1 LVQRFVSLG
10 IVLGLSIAILLSAF
24 PSNVQAQDEGPIYFD
39 AIYFPWVPNAA
50 DFDGTGPWHGSITI
64 QNLDVEGNNLGVRF
78 WVFDSETIN
87 GIALGRLQRTTNQCD
102 DDANDD
108 DADDV
113 VDNDIDSDAWDDQ
126 DFWTDRSKC
135 RSTSPY
141 SLRHA
146 LEDPDVPHF
155 DLDPNSSVTLNAG
168 ILGLPE
174 PGSAVA
180 VFALYKDALGPE
192 AEFDQRP
199 PRIAGVQKQV
209 AAVPFTGVATTSAHL
224 SVDGY
229 SAIPLPDIAW
239 GSQSDFCYAIRDGV
253 SSCDGTGLHTTPGG
267 AASGFDGHSYLP
279 IVQTNS
285 GWDTQ
290 LYLSNVDF
298 TNVTAA
304 QVNVTLTES
313 GQPGSAASGAHRAV
327 ETVNIPPGG
336 TAVLDIRSLVGNGW
350 VGSAHITSTVGIST
364 IAMRSKPSDKMLMI
378 NTAAPSLEATIG
390 SAIPHDRVE
399 FESSTTLEYQQFA
412 PLIFRDF
419 NGWNTGISFV
429 NIAEQPS
436 RISVSFVDL
445 QGNVVG
451 VDSRTVPAQSQEF
464 IYIPSTQ
471 DRDTSGFV
479 GAALFRANH
488 PFHVAVD
495 QVKYSTGEAM
505 SYLATAV
512 GAEVGGALSL
522 PLVQKGWTDG
532 SGDTSGFQVFNPS
545 PDEPVTY
552 EMHFF
557 DSSGVA
563 VSPTHLGPVQTTLMP
578 REISTVYT
586 MDLSM
591 MPQNQRGSA
600 VLVPVEGGGS
610 IVGVSNNVN
619 YTVAGDGSVAFNM
632 VNRDGLYRLPVSGD
646 HHE

>member
-1 LVQRFVSLG
+1 LVRRFVSLG
-10 IVLGLSIAILLSAF
+10 AVLAFSLAIFF
-24 PSNVQAQDEGPIYFD
+24 PAVSDDVQAQDEGPIYFD
-39 AIYFPWVPNAA
+39 AIYFPWVPNGAN
-50 DFDGTGPWHGSITI
+50 FDGTGPWHGSITI
-64 QNLDVEGNNLGVRF
+64 QSIDVERTNLGVRF

-87 GIALGRLQRTTNQCD
+87 NIAVGK
-102 DDANDD
+102 
-108 DADDV
+108 
-113 VDNDIDSDAWDDQ
+113 I
-126 DFWTDRSKC
+126 DRSVRC
-135 RSTSPY
+135 VDHLLPETVYDEDESNEDDHPPITPDNCTRTSTY
-141 SLRHA
+141 SLGHA

-199 PRIAGVQKQV
+199 PKIAGVQKQV
-209 AAVPFTGVATTSAHL
+209 AAVPFNGAATTSAHL

-239 GSQSDFCYAIRDGV
+239 GSQSDFCYAIRGGV
-253 SSCDGTGLHTTPGG
+253 SSCDGTGLHTSPGG
-267 AASGFDGHSYLP
+267 VASGFDGHSYLP

-285 GWDTQ
+285 RWNTQ

-304 QVNVTLTES
+304 QVNITLTES
-313 GQPGSAASGAHRAV
+313 GQPGAAAAGVHRAV

-336 TAVLDIRSLVGNGW
+336 TRVLNVRSMVGDEW

-364 IAMRSKPSDKMLMI
+364 IAMRSKPSDNMLMI
-378 NTAAPSLEATIG
+378 NAAAPSLQAATG
-390 SAIPHDRVE
+390 TAIPHPRVE
-399 FESSTTLEYQQFA
+399 FESSTSPDYQQVA
-412 PLIFRDF
+412 PLIFRDYH
-419 NGWNTGISFV
+419 GWNTGISFV

-436 RISVSFVDL
+436 RISVSFVDG

-471 DRDTSGFV
+471 DIGGSGFV
-479 GAALFRANH
+479 GAAIFRADH
-488 PFHVAVD
+488 PFHVAID

-512 GAEVGGALSL
+512 GVEVGGSLSL
-522 PLVQKGWTDG
+522 PLVQKGWADG

-552 EMHFF
+552 ELYFF

-591 MPQNQRGSA
+591 MPQNQRASA
-600 VLVPVEGGGS
+600 VLVPVEGEGS

-632 VNRDGLYRLPVSGD
+632 VNRDGRYRLPVRGD
-646 HHE
+646 DHE